1 MLCGTKIE
9 ITRKKNNNK
18 VWLRDMF
25 FRKIFEKPGHFLL
38 KTNRL
43 FSHTHTHTHTLFYRV
58 DNILYTKIRLYKNYT
73 LCINKKRKI

>member
-43 FSHTHTHTHTLFYRV
+43 FSHTHTHFFIV
-58 DNILYTKIRLYKNYT
+58 
-73 LCINKKRKI
+73 